1 MKTILHLLKKD
12 IRRYGWALLTLA
24 LVAAI
29 QVYLYGTDAG
39 LLESGANQA
48 LTMFTILVGTL
59 LFFVLIV
66 MVVQEETLADPDAY
80 WLARPLARG
89 KLLTEKILFLLIL
102 IGIGTLSEAVIL
114 VMNGG
119 LSRIG
124 YVAAGIVASLA
135 VWNWQIFLAAQ
146 TRSLARYLLLVVAIL
161 VGFYT
166 LMFAFA
172 YMAGWSSMSFDIGML
187 PADLPEHIAT
197 AIQSI
202 FWLFAGLGVLVHLYR
217 TRRVRDC
224 WLLLLPALFVAALL
238 SPSQSFYG
246 IGRSFSGMDM
256 EEKLEIDQ
264 LRTKGTM
271 LAMGDEF
278 VEIEVVFKPAD
289 RFIKSDA
296 WVTFNTVDIDSGG
309 TKIELE
315 NSRANQRMLKEA
327 DGRLHVS
334 LGQIKKGELEKIDG
348 ALDVRLGFQISFSE
362 QVESGRLAL
371 LEGSSFVSN
380 GNRLVV
386 RNVFRHEERLTA
398 TIAGVVPQFG
408 LERAYGSAWGE
419 AFHGKFSFAL
429 ARKDGS
435 GTPLDFRIS
444 GSPSPFSRAQ
454 SAWLERTLADNEN
467 RENYEIVVYARK
479 MTGHDYQIVSEESV
493 DLVRP

>member
-24 LVAAI
+24 VVAAI

-48 LTMFTILVGTL
+48 LNMFTILVGAL

-102 IGIGTLSEAVIL
+102 IGIGTLSEAVVL

-124 YVAAGIVASLA
+124 YVAAGIIASLA

-146 TRSLARYLLLVVAIL
+146 TRSLARYLLVAVAIM
-161 VGFYT
+161 VGFYAV
-166 LMFAFA
+166 MFALA
-172 YMAGWSSMSFDIGML
+172 YTAGSFLTDIDIGML
-187 PADLPEHIAT
+187 PSDAPSHVVT

-202 FWLFAGLGVLVHLYR
+202 FWLLVSLGLLRHLYM

-224 WLLLLPALFVAALL
+224 WLILLPALFVAALL

-246 IGRSFSGMDM
+246 IGRSFPGMDM
-256 EEKLEIDQ
+256 EERLEIDQ
-264 LRTKGTM
+264 LRTRGTM

-278 VEIEVVFKPAD
+278 IEIEVVFKPAD
-289 RFIKSDA
+289 RFIKDDA
-296 WVTFNTVDIDSGG
+296 WVTFNTVDIDFGG
-309 TKIELE
+309 TKIDLE

-327 DGRLHVS
+327 DGRLRVS
-334 LGQIKKGELEKIDG
+334 LGQIKKGEFEKIDG
-348 ALDVRLGFQISFSE
+348 PLDVRLGFQISFSE

-371 LEGSSFVSN
+371 LEGSSFVSD

-386 RNVFRHEERLTA
+386 RNVYRREERLTA

-408 LERAYGSAWGE
+408 FERTYGSAWGE
-419 AFHGKFSFAL
+419 PLHGKFSFAL

-435 GTPLDFRIS
+435 GTPLDFRTS
-444 GSPSPFSRAQ
+444 GYPSPFSRALN
-454 SAWLERTLADNEN
+454 ATLERTIAESEN

-479 MTGHDYQIVSEESV
+479 MSGHDYQIVSEEGV
-493 DLVRP
+493 DLIRP